1 MLTDDLLSIEE
12 GEDLAKAAN
21 IMIKN
26 KISGIPVLDNTKNLV
41 GVIDKS
47 DIVKAFNNVKTDKEL
62 AQKYGY
68 LH

>member
-1 MLTDDLLSIEE
+1 MAFNKQARRLRIKK
-12 GEDLAKAAN
+12 G
-21 IMIKN
+21 IKN
-26 KISGIPVLDNTKNLV
+26 KVSGIPVLDNEKNLV

-62 AQKYGY
+62 SEKYGY